1 MLAQALSLTT
11 ATVVFYLLLRT
22 ILARNRSTLRCNRKP
37 PSAQTRLPAD
47 RASRGVRVCQV
58 YPTNSNVETD
68 IDIIAVHGLDTN
80 SPETWEDRSKG
91 KPTVNWLADEG
102 MLPHEVPHARIFTC
116 DWPADLFRDPNVE
129 ENRIDELARLL
140 LEGILGRPQPTDKQ
154 LRNRPILFI
163 ASCLGG
169 IVLMKALEMA
179 YDKYLPVQ
187 EATCG
192 VIFLATPFSGTSFEK
207 VAGWAEP
214 GLRTWASFRGQGVT
228 QLLDWVNGDHF
239 DLDELVRRFTAL
251 YQKKAYKVHTFYENG
266 FTDLSRKVPLLSFL
280 FPSEKT
286 QLVNKRSA
294 TLPTVQH
301 PLPLERNHVRMNKF
315 RGPKDSDP
323 DYKLVVDQI
332 RHCLEEIRKGTP
344 LERADAWIR
353 NEHYTEQ
360 KLKIERLSG
369 DPLRMDQCYINL
381 ALVELQRADSSE
393 RRSEEP
399 ALRSSPFS
407 LSDRLKIET
416 PHKDIQVKLEALFD
430 PRKMPDGHV
439 KPPQRILIRGRAGVG
454 KTTLCKKI
462 VYDFTHGTLW
472 HDKFDRLLWIPL
484 RNLKREARTNVPGYN
499 MGDLFR
505 HEYFSTPEATDL
517 IDALWKET
525 YSALAAIVS
534 RIHASHEMHLHAAV
548 DTERLHREGLRRRK
562 EEFAS
567 YREAVRLISRR
578 PVPSV
583 LCTISQGEKE
593 ILASFA
599 STAKAID
606 AFVEEKQPAPSS
618 SDDLWDSHQE
628 HHRNHEISRLYR
640 ICVVHILILRYAVAK
655 FHRQA
660 EVQEERALVL

>member
-1 MLAQALSLTT
+1 
-11 ATVVFYLLLRT
+11 
-22 ILARNRSTLRCNRKP
+22 
-37 PSAQTRLPAD
+37 
-47 RASRGVRVCQV
+47 
-58 YPTNSNVETD
+58 
-68 IDIIAVHGLDTN
+68 
-80 SPETWEDRSKG
+80 
-91 KPTVNWLADEG
+91 
-102 MLPHEVPHARIFTC
+102 
-116 DWPADLFRDPNVE
+116 
-129 ENRIDELARLL
+129 
-140 LEGILGRPQPTDKQ
+140 
-154 LRNRPILFI
+154 
-163 ASCLGG
+163 
-169 IVLMKALEMA
+169 
-179 YDKYLPVQ
+179 
-187 EATCG
+187 
-192 VIFLATPFSGTSFEK
+192 
-207 VAGWAEP
+207 
-214 GLRTWASFRGQGVT
+214 
-228 QLLDWVNGDHF
+228 
-239 DLDELVRRFTAL
+239 
-251 YQKKAYKVHTFYENG
+251 
-266 FTDLSRKVPLLSFL
+266 
-280 FPSEKT
+280 
-286 QLVNKRSA
+286 
-294 TLPTVQH
+294 
-301 PLPLERNHVRMNKF
+301 MNKF

-525 YSALAAIVS
+525 YSEKTLFI
-534 RIHASHEMHLHAAV
+534 L
-548 DTERLHREGLRRRK
+548 DGLD
-562 EEFAS
+562 
-567 YREAVRLISRR
+567 
-578 PVPSV
+578 
-583 LCTISQGEKE
+583 E
-593 ILASFA
+593 I
-599 STAKAID
+599 
-606 AFVEEKQPAPSS
+606 S
-618 SDDLWDSHQE
+618 SDLRDDMFRFLKELLNQHNIILTSRPHAVSQHTHIWPPPTSGPPKNE
-628 HHRNHEISRLYR
+628 AISN
-640 ICVVHILILRYAVAK
+640 ITTI
-655 FHRQA
+655 FT
-660 EVQEERALVL
+660 